1 VTVRRAGAR
10 LLAAAG
16 LSALAVGCGE
26 DRPRPAPPAL
36 AIHFDRDSLASPDTL
51 RGSIDVTDNVG
62 IDSMWVVFDSKPE
75 IGVDGGFQFS
85 FQAPFLFFVDS
96 GLTRGA
102 KIPFELRA
110 RDIAGYSDVLD
121 TFVVVK

>member
-1 VTVRRAGAR
+1 MTGRHARGA
-10 LLAAAG
+10 LMAAAALAAA
-16 LSALAVGCGE
+16 LVGCAE

-36 AIHFDRDSLASPDTL
+36 GIHFEHDSVGSPDSL
-51 RGSIDVTDNVG
+51 RGTINVTDNVG
-62 IDSMWVVFDSKPE
+62 IDSLWVLFDAGPE
-75 IGVDGGFQFS
+75 IGVDGGFNFS
-85 FQAPFLFFVDS
+85 FTAPFQFVVDS
-96 GLTRGA
+96 GLLKGT